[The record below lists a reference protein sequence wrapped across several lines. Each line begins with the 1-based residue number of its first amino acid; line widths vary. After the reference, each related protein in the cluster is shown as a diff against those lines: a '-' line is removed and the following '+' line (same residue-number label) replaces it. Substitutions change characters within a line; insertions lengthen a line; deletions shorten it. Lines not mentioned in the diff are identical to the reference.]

1 MSQTPVSAIL
11 ARLSYELH
19 ALADATDDFH
29 HLAFADDSAAAA
41 RLGDADYIRATQSI
55 DHTQQ
60 ILANLSEF
68 TACLAMASPSELTLN
83 PAQALQLITLG
94 DLRRRLADTPE
105 AEFERADAGEADF
118 F

>member
-1 MSQTPVSAIL
+1 MSQTQVSSIL

-29 HLAFADDSAAAA
+29 HLAFSDDVAA
-41 RLGDADYIRATQSI
+41 RLNDADYIRATQSI

-68 TACLAMASPSELTLN
+68 TACLAMSSPVDLTLN
-83 PAQALQLITLG
+83 PTQALQLITLG
-94 DLRRRLADTPE
+94 DLRRRLEDAPDAAVEVEDEGDT
-105 AEFERADAGEADF
+105 EFF
-118 F
+118 